1 MGDLILLSDK
11 KNLDNLSKSE
21 REHTTTY
28 GSRYFTKSVPKYE
41 MPSDGM
47 PARAAYQIIHD
58 ELNLDGNPALN
69 LASFVTTWMEPEAD
83 KLIMESIGK
92 NYVDNDEYPQT
103 QVIQNRVVN
112 MLARLFNAPTESK
125 SIGSGTIGSSESIM
139 LGLLAHKW
147 TWKKRREAEG
157 KSTDKPN
164 IVMGADVHTVWEK
177 FARYFDVELKLIP
190 LKKNMCEITETEI
203 TKVMSSFSCISGL
216 KEDIYTVTAEDV
228 KAEVDENTIAVGAV
242 VGTTFTGQMDPIEEI
257 NNALLEI
264 KETKGWDI
272 PIHVDGASGGFTL
285 PFLYPELKWDFR
297 LEQVRSINVSGH
309 KYGLVYP
316 GIGWLIFKDKT
327 DLPEELIFNINYLG
341 GIMPNYSLNF
351 SKGSSTIIAQ
361 YYNLIRLG
369 MKGYKNIMENM
380 QENAHYLAS
389 KLNGTN
395 KFEVIN
401 KGIIFPIVTVQLQN
415 SDFTVFH
422 LSEKLRQKGWIVP
435 AYTLPANADDIAVLR
450 MVVKE
455 SFSKDMVEMLFTD
468 IMESIEKLEES
479 EEERIK
485 NKDKN
490 KNPTLLY

>member
-1 MGDLILLSDK
+1 
-11 KNLDNLSKSE
+11 
-21 REHTTTY
+21 
-28 GSRYFTKSVPKYE
+28 
-41 MPSDGM
+41 
-47 PARAAYQIIHD
+47 
-58 ELNLDGNPALN
+58 
-69 LASFVTTWMEPEAD
+69 
-83 KLIMESIGK
+83 
-92 NYVDNDEYPQT
+92 
-103 QVIQNRVVN
+103 
-112 MLARLFNAPTESK
+112 
-125 SIGSGTIGSSESIM
+125 
-139 LGLLAHKW
+139 
-147 TWKKRREAEG
+147 
-157 KSTDKPN
+157 
-164 IVMGADVHTVWEK
+164 
-177 FARYFDVELKLIP
+177 
-190 LKKNMCEITETEI
+190 MCEITETEI

-216 KEDIYTVTAEDV
+216 KEDIYTITAEDI
-228 KAEVDENTIAVGAV
+228 KAEIDENTIAVGAV

-297 LEQVRSINVSGH
+297 LEHVRSINVSGH

-401 KGIIFPIVTVQLQN
+401 KGIIFPIVTVKLQN

>member
-1 MGDLILLSDK
+1 MLSDK
-11 KNLDNLSKSE
+11 KNLDAMSKAA

-28 GSRYFTKSVPKYE
+28 GSRYFTKTVPKYE
-41 MPSDGM
+41 MPEDGM

-83 KLIMESIGK
+83 LLIMENIGK

-103 QVIQNRVVN
+103 EIIQERVVN
-112 MLARLFNAPTESK
+112 ILARLFNASDDAN
-125 SIGSGTIGSSESIM
+125 SIGSGTIGSSEAIM

-147 TWKKRREAEG
+147 SWKKRREAEG

-164 IVMGADVHTVWEK
+164 IVIGADVHTVWEK
-177 FARYFDVELKLIP
+177 FALYFDVELKLIP
-190 LKKNMCEITETEI
+190 LRKDLCQTSETKV
-203 TKVMSSFSCISGL
+203 TKVMSNFSCISGL
-216 KEDIYTVTAEDV
+216 KEDIYTITAEDV
-228 KAEVDENTIAVGAV
+228 AAQVDENTIAVGAV
-242 VGTTFTGQMDPIEEI
+242 VGTTFTGQMDPIENI
-257 NNALLEI
+257 NAALLEI
-264 KETKGWDI
+264 KESKGWDI
-272 PIHVDGASGGFTL
+272 PIHVDAASGGFTL
-285 PFLYPELKWDFR
+285 PFLHPELKWDFR

-327 DLPEELIFNINYLG
+327 DLPEELIFKINYLG

-369 MKGYKNIMENM
+369 MNGYKNIMENM
-380 QENAHYLAS
+380 EENAHYLAS

-401 KGIIFPIVTVQLQN
+401 KSMRFPIVTVQLKN

-435 AYTLPANADDIAVLR
+435 AYTLPADADEVAVLR

-455 SFSKDMVEMLFTD
+455 SFSKDMVEMLFND
-468 IMESIEKLEES
+468 IMESIEKLEQS
-479 EEERIK
+479 EEERVEKI
-485 NKDKN
+485 NKN

>member
-1 MGDLILLSDK
+1 MLSEK
-11 KNLDNLSKSE
+11 KNLDEMEKSE

-28 GSRYFTKSVPKYE
+28 GSRYFNQSVPKYE
-41 MPSDGM
+41 MPDEGM

-103 QVIQNRVVN
+103 EVIQDRVVN
-112 MLARLFNAPTESK
+112 MLARLFNAPKDCHSV
-125 SIGSGTIGSSESIM
+125 GSGTIGSSESIM

-147 TWKKRREAEG
+147 TWRQRMEAEG
-157 KSTDKPN
+157 KPTDKPN

-190 LKKNMCEITETEI
+190 LR
-203 TKVMSSFSCISGL
+203 
-216 KEDIYTVTAEDV
+216 EDIYTITAEDV
-228 KAEVDENTIAVGAV
+228 VKEVDENTIAVGAV
-242 VGTTFTGQMDPIEEI
+242 VGTTFTGQMDPIEDI

-264 KETKGWDI
+264 KKTKGWDI
-272 PIHVDGASGGFTL
+272 PIHVDGASGGFIV
-285 PFLYPELKWDFR
+285 PFLYPDLLWDFR
-297 LEQVRSINVSGH
+297 LEQVKSINVSGH

-316 GIGWLIFKDKT
+316 GIGWLVFKDKT
-327 DLPEELIFNINYLG
+327 DLPEELIFKINYLG
-341 GIMPNYSLNF
+341 GLMPNYSLNF

-369 MKGYKNIMENM
+369 MDGYRNIMENM
-380 QENAHYLAS
+380 EENAHYLAS
-389 KLNGTN
+389 KLNGSK

-401 KGIIFPIVTVQLQN
+401 KSIRFPIVTVQLKN
-415 SDFTVFH
+415 SEFTVFH

-450 MVVKE
+450 MVIKE
-455 SFSKDMVEMLFTD
+455 SFSRDMVEMLYKD
-468 IMESIEKLEES
+468 IMESIETLNQSLEERRKIIN
-479 EEERIK
+479 E
-485 NKDKN
+485 KD
-490 KNPTLLY
+490 NPTLLY